1 MPDAFQILADPTRR
15 RLIEALRG
23 GERSVGELVGVVD
36 IGQPGVSRQL
46 GILQDAQFVEVR
58 PEGRRR
64 LYALRPE
71 PFREI
76 DEWMMGY
83 RGMWEA
89 RLDRFAA
96 ELDRRGGNPPKH
108 HEEGKRREQTSGR
121 RPRAPKEKRR
131 KGGAPRAFRGGPGE
145 PAPLSLRRFPNS

>member
-1 MPDAFQILADPTRR
+1 MAVPDAFQILADPTRR
-15 RLIEALRG
+15 RLIEELRA
-23 GERSVGELVGVVD
+23 GERSVSELVDVVD

-46 GILQDAQFVEVR
+46 AILQDAQFVVVR

-71 PFREI
+71 PFREL

-83 RGMWEA
+83 RAMWEC

-96 ELDRRGGNPPKH
+96 ELDRRGRTRPKNK
-108 HEEGKRREQTSGR
+108 EE
-121 RPRAPKEKRR
+121 EK
-131 KGGAPRAFRGGPGE
+131 
-145 PAPLSLRRFPNS
+145 

>member
-1 MPDAFQILADPTRR
+1 MFQILADPTRR
-15 RLIEALRG
+15 VIVEALRT
-23 GERSVGELVGVVD
+23 GERSVGELVDIAD

-46 GILQDAQFVEVR
+46 SILQEARFVVVR

-71 PFREI
+71 PFREL

-83 RGMWEA
+83 RSMWQS

-96 ELDRRGGNPPKH
+96 ELDRRTRS
-108 HEEGKRREQTSGR
+108 GKKR
-121 RPRAPKEKRR
+121 KE
-131 KGGAPRAFRGGPGE
+131 AD
-145 PAPLSLRRFPNS
+145 S

>member
-1 MPDAFQILADPTRR
+1 MGVPDAFQILADPTRR

-23 GERSVGELVGVVD
+23 GERSVGELVGAVD

-46 GILQDAQFVEVR
+46 AILQDAQFVAVR

-71 PFREI
+71 PFREL

-83 RGMWEA
+83 RAMWEA

-96 ELDRRGGNPPKH
+96 ELDRRGRTRPKH
-108 HEEGKRREQTSGR
+108 KEEGK
-121 RPRAPKEKRR
+121 
-131 KGGAPRAFRGGPGE
+131 
-145 PAPLSLRRFPNS
+145 

>member
-15 RLIEALRG
+15 RLIEELRG
-23 GERSVGELVGVVD
+23 GERSVSELVDAVE

-46 GILQDAQFVEVR
+46 AVLQDARFVAVR

-64 LYALRPE
+64 LYSLRPE
-71 PFREI
+71 PFQEL

-83 RGMWEA
+83 RVMWER

-96 ELDRRGGNPPKH
+96 ELDRRRRNRPNNK
-108 HEEGKRREQTSGR
+108 EE
-121 RPRAPKEKRR
+121 R
-131 KGGAPRAFRGGPGE
+131 K
-145 PAPLSLRRFPNS
+145 

>member
-1 MPDAFQILADPTRR
+1 MPDVFQILADPTRR
-15 RLIEALRG
+15 RLVDALRS
-23 GERSVGELVGVVD
+23 GERSVGELVDVVD

-46 GILQDAQFVEVR
+46 AILQDAQFVMVR

-71 PFREI
+71 RFREL
-76 DEWMMGY
+76 DDWMMGY

-96 ELDRRGGNPPKH
+96 ELDRRGRTRPKKK
-108 HEEGKRREQTSGR
+108 EA
-121 RPRAPKEKRR
+121 RA
-131 KGGAPRAFRGGPGE
+131 
-145 PAPLSLRRFPNS
+145 